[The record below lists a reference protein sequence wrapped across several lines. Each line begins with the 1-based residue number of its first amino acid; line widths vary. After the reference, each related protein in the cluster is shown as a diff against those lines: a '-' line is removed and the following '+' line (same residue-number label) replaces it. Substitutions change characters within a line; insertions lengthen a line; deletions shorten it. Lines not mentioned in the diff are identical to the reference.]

1 MLIGIFKIS
10 KIAATP
16 KTAPNRYKIAL
27 NIFNFFAKV
36 VFFLRNVIMMRIIFD
51 YFCIMIKDVRNISI
65 EDYNYPLPDERI
77 AKYPLSERDA
87 SKLLVLNQEGVISSH
102 FKNIGDYLPEDSLLV
117 FNETKVVRARL
128 QFKKESGAAIEVFC
142 LEPVSCNGDY
152 QLAFS
157 STSSCRW
164 RCLVGN
170 SRRWKD
176 DILSMQLKIKGI
188 DVVLYAE
195 REVKNDSYSIVR
207 LSWQPAHLS
216 FAEVLEAAGEIPL
229 PPYLH
234 REAEPSD
241 RERYQTVF
249 AKYEGSVAA
258 PTAGLHFT
266 NELIHSLETKGVLF
280 EEVTLHVGAGTFRPV
295 STQTIGDH
303 EMHTETI
310 IVKKSCIKNI
320 IDNSEKCII
329 PVGTTS
335 MRTLESL
342 YWIGLMLMEEGTE
355 ERQLFL
361 DQWFPYKERDVL
373 PTMSDSFSTILDYLD
388 KHNMTALCAGTA
400 LMIAPSCDIKVAK
413 ALITNFHQPK
423 STLLLL
429 VSALIG
435 DRWKDAYKYAL
446 ENGFRFLSYGD
457 SCLFFKS

>member
-1 MLIGIFKIS
+1 MNK
-10 KIAATP
+10 
-16 KTAPNRYKIAL
+16 
-27 NIFNFFAKV
+27 
-36 VFFLRNVIMMRIIFD
+36 NVRD
-51 YFCIMIKDVRNISI
+51 ISI
-65 EDYNYPLPDERI
+65 EEYDYPLPDERI

-87 SKLLVLNQEGVISSH
+87 SKLLVLNHGEISSAH
-102 FKNIGDYLPEDSLLV
+102 FRDICDYLPENALLL

-128 QFKKESGAAIEVFC
+128 RFAKESGALIEVFC
-142 LEPVSCNGDY
+142 LEPISGNGDY

-157 STSSCRW
+157 ATASSKW

-176 DILSMQLKIKGI
+176 EPLSMKLKIAGK
-188 DVVLYAE
+188 DVVLYAH
-195 REVKNDSYSIVR
+195 REEKNDAYSVVK
-207 LSWQPAHLS
+207 LSWTPEDLS
-216 FAEVLEAAGEIPL
+216 FAELLEAAGEIPL

-266 NELIHSLETKGVLF
+266 KELIDKLKANDISF
-280 EEVTLHVGAGTFRPV
+280 DEVTLHVGAGTFRPV
-295 STQTIGDH
+295 ATDTIGEH

-310 IVKKSCIKNI
+310 VVKKSCISNI
-320 IDNSEKCII
+320 IRNSDKTII

-335 MRTLESL
+335 MRTIESL
-342 YWIGLMLMEEGTE
+342 YWIGLMLMEEGLE
-355 ERQLFL
+355 ERHLHL
-361 DQWFPYKERDVL
+361 NQWFPYKERETL
-373 PTMSDSFSTILDYLD
+373 PTVEQSLQTIIDYLD
-388 KHNMTALCAGTA
+388 MHGMTELHAGTA
-400 LMIAPSCDIKVAK
+400 LMIAPSYNVKIAK

-435 DRWKDAYKYAL
+435 DSWKKAYQYAL
-446 ENGFRFLSYGD
+446 DNDFRFLSYGD
-457 SCLFFKS
+457 SCFFIV